1 VERHFLGLTRPFLT
15 RVPPDFRGSVHPAS
29 VVPLSKPNGQ
39 AFSVGGAAAYFFIQR
54 SEKNKYKDKQSPAA
68 ATATANEFINV
79 KDICGNFLYTRDG
92 LALCYLKLTTVSIDL
107 YSKTEKRNIARTLT
121 AEMSA
126 TQFPFKFIAV
136 SRPIDIS
143 PLLTEL
149 HSLLM
154 TSDTK
159 QRELL
164 KAEMI
169 EMSNFAMG
177 GDIVERQ
184 FYIVLWDK
192 AIDGAER
199 ELMGRARLMAEN
211 FNSSKIP
218 CEILNQQDI
227 ARLCNLVNN
236 PSYTHIE
243 DNNFDAAIPL
253 IEGGVRL

>member
-1 VERHFLGLTRPFLT
+1 MIIICLT
-15 RVPPDFRGSVHPAS
+15 
-29 VVPLSKPNGQ
+29 
-39 AFSVGGAAAYFFIQR
+39 GGGVAYFLLKQK
-54 SEKNKYKDKQSPAA
+54 EKNKYKEKSAPETAA
-68 ATATANEFINV
+68 ANEFINV

-92 LALCYLKLTTVSIDL
+92 LALCYLKLTPISIDL
-107 YSKTEKRNIARTLT
+107 YSKTEKRNIVRTLT
-121 AEMSA
+121 AEMSG

-143 PLLTEL
+143 PLISEL

-154 TSDTK
+154 TSDSK

-184 FYIVLWDK
+184 FYIVIWDK
-192 AIDGAER
+192 VVDGIER
-199 ELMGRARLMAEN
+199 ELMNRARVFAEN
-211 FNSSKIP
+211 FNSSRIF
-218 CEILNQQDI
+218 CEILQQQDI
-227 ARLCNLVNN
+227 VRLCNLVNN

-253 IEGGVRL
+253 INGGIELR

>member
-1 VERHFLGLTRPFLT
+1 MIVICM
-15 RVPPDFRGSVHPAS
+15 A
-29 VVPLSKPNGQ
+29 
-39 AFSVGGAAAYFFIQR
+39 GGTAAYFLIKKAER
-54 SEKNKYKDKQSPAA
+54 NKYKEKNAPAA

-79 KDICGNFLYTRDG
+79 KDICGSFLYTRDG
-92 LALCYLKLTTVSIDL
+92 LMLCYLKLTPISIDL
-107 YSKTEKRNIARTLT
+107 YSKTEKRNIVRTLT
-121 AEMSA
+121 AEMSG

-154 TSDTK
+154 TSDSK

-164 KAEMI
+164 RAEMA

-184 FYIVLWDK
+184 FYIVMWDK

-199 ELMGRARLMAEN
+199 ELLNRARLMAEN
-211 FNSSKIP
+211 FGGSKIS

-227 ARLCNLVNN
+227 VRLCNLVNN

-243 DNNFDAAIPL
+243 DSSFEAAIPL
-253 IEGGVRL
+253 IEGGISL

>member
-1 VERHFLGLTRPFLT
+1 LLLPIVMMFICL
-15 RVPPDFRGSVHPAS
+15 A
-29 VVPLSKPNGQ
+29 
-39 AFSVGGAAAYFFIQR
+39 GGGVAYFMMKKA
-54 SEKNKYKDKQSPAA
+54 EKNKYKEKAA
-68 ATATANEFINV
+68 PEAAANEFINV

-92 LALCYLKLTTVSIDL
+92 LALCYLKLTPISIDL
-107 YSKTEKRNIARTLT
+107 YSRTEKRNIVRSLT

-143 PLLTEL
+143 PLLSEL

-154 TSDTK
+154 TSDAK

-184 FYIVLWDK
+184 FYIVIWDK
-192 AIDGAER
+192 ANDGIQR
-199 ELMGRARLMAEN
+199 ELMNRARLFAEN
-211 FNSSKIP
+211 FNGSKIS

-227 ARLCNLVNN
+227 VRLCNLVNN

-243 DNNFDAAIPL
+243 DNNFEAAIPL
-253 IEGGVRL
+253 IEGGINL

>member
-1 VERHFLGLTRPFLT
+1 MLLPIIMIVLCLVG
-15 RVPPDFRGSVHPAS
+15 
-29 VVPLSKPNGQ
+29 
-39 AFSVGGAAAYFFIQR
+39 GGAAFFIIKQT
-54 SEKNKYKDKQSPAA
+54 EKNKYKQKAAPEAA
-68 ATATANEFINV
+68 AANEFINV

-92 LALCYLKLTTVSIDL
+92 LMLCYLKLTPISIDL
-107 YSKTEKRNIARTLT
+107 YSKTEKRNIVRTLT

-143 PLLTEL
+143 PLISEL
-149 HSLLM
+149 HSMLM
-154 TSDTK
+154 TSDSK

-164 KAEMI
+164 RAEMI

-192 AIDGAER
+192 ALDGMDR
-199 ELMGRARLMAEN
+199 ELMGRARLFVEN
-211 FNSSKIP
+211 FNGSKIP

-227 ARLCNLVNN
+227 VRLCNLVNN

-243 DNNFDAAIPL
+243 DNGFEAAIPL
-253 IEGGVRL
+253 IEGVGL

>member
-1 VERHFLGLTRPFLT
+1 MLLPIIMIVLYL
-15 RVPPDFRGSVHPAS
+15 
-29 VVPLSKPNGQ
+29 
-39 AFSVGGAAAYFFIQR
+39 VGGGVAYFFIKR
-54 SEKNKYKDKQSPAA
+54 AEKNKYKDKNVPQS
-68 ATATANEFINV
+68 TANEFINV

-92 LALCYLKLTTVSIDL
+92 LALCYLKLTPIGIVL
-107 YSKTEKRNIARTLT
+107 YSKTEKKNIVRTLT

-143 PLLTEL
+143 PLLNEL

-154 TSDTK
+154 TTDMK
-159 QRELL
+159 QKELL

-184 FYIVLWDK
+184 FYIIIWDK
-192 AIDGAER
+192 SHEGIER
-199 ELMGRARLMAEN
+199 ELLNRARLLAEN
-211 FNSSKIP
+211 FNGSKIP
-218 CEILNQQDI
+218 CEILQQQDI
-227 ARLCNLVNN
+227 VRLCNLVNN

-243 DNNFDAAIPL
+243 DNNFEAAIPL
-253 IEGGVRL
+253 IEGVFN

>member
-1 VERHFLGLTRPFLT
+1 
-15 RVPPDFRGSVHPAS
+15 
-29 VVPLSKPNGQ
+29 
-39 AFSVGGAAAYFFIQR
+39 
-54 SEKNKYKDKQSPAA
+54 
-68 ATATANEFINV
+68 
-79 KDICGNFLYTRDG
+79 
-92 LALCYLKLTTVSIDL
+92 
-107 YSKTEKRNIARTLT
+107 
-121 AEMSA
+121 MSA

-154 TSDTK
+154 TSDSK

-164 KAEMI
+164 RAEMI

-199 ELMGRARLMAEN
+199 ELMGRARLFAEN
-211 FNSSKIP
+211 FNGSKIA

-227 ARLCNLVNN
+227 VRLCNLVNN
-236 PSYTHIE
+236 PSYTQIE
-243 DNNFDAAIPL
+243 DNGFEAAIPL
-253 IEGGVRL
+253 IEGGINL

>member
-1 VERHFLGLTRPFLT
+1 
-15 RVPPDFRGSVHPAS
+15 
-29 VVPLSKPNGQ
+29 
-39 AFSVGGAAAYFFIQR
+39 VGGGVAYYFIKQN
-54 SEKNKYKDKQSPAA
+54 EKNKYKEKAAPEAA
-68 ATATANEFINV
+68 AANEFINV

-92 LALCYLKLTTVSIDL
+92 LALCYLKLTPVSIDL
-107 YSKTEKRNIARTLT
+107 YSKTEKRNIVRTLT
-121 AEMSA
+121 AEMSG

-143 PLLTEL
+143 PLISEL

-154 TSDTK
+154 TSDSK

-164 KAEMI
+164 KAEMV

-192 AIDGAER
+192 AHEGIER
-199 ELMGRARLMAEN
+199 ELMNRARLMSEN
-211 FNSSKIP
+211 FSGGKVP
-218 CEILNQQDI
+218 CEILQQQDI
-227 ARLCNLVNN
+227 VRLCNLVNN

-243 DNNFDAAIPL
+243 DNNFEAAIPL
-253 IEGGVRL
+253 IEGGMNI

>member
-1 VERHFLGLTRPFLT
+1 M
-15 RVPPDFRGSVHPAS
+15 
-29 VVPLSKPNGQ
+29 
-39 AFSVGGAAAYFFIQR
+39 GGAAAYFFIKQA
-54 SEKNKYKDKQSPAA
+54 EKNKYKDKNSPAA

-92 LALCYLKLTTVSIDL
+92 LLLCYLKLTPISIDL
-107 YSKTEKRNIARTLT
+107 YSKTEKKNIVRTLT

-126 TQFPFKFIAV
+126 TQYPFKFIAV

-154 TSDTK
+154 ISNAN

-164 KAEMI
+164 RAEMI

-184 FYIVLWDK
+184 FYIILWDK

-199 ELMGRARLMAEN
+199 ELMNRARLMAEN
-211 FNSSKIP
+211 FNSGKIS

-227 ARLCNLVNN
+227 VRLCNLVNN

-243 DNNFDAAIPL
+243 DNGFEAAIPL
-253 IEGGVRL
+253 IEGGIGL